1 MTELNAAPRRT
12 WFPRPP
18 IMAAATLAAFI
29 LAGCSSTHVGESWQ
43 CPLAQG
49 GSCTSVEA
57 ADPAVPA
64 RGGEAT
70 GRVAG
75 TSVPGEPLYRVR
87 AEPESARARE
97 PARAE
102 RPCDAACGPFAWL
115 ARLFGTDTDADGDES
130 AAAKPAVRPGAEA
143 ETALPLPADTA
154 PAPGESPAG
163 DAAPV
168 GTASMESAGED
179 PAGDDPTADDL
190 REAEVVGRIWI
201 APFVDGDGIYRE
213 GSYVRL
219 VIAPA
224 RWRLP

>member
-1 MTELNAAPRRT
+1 MTHSIRRRSIRSWRGPRVV
-12 WFPRPP
+12 
-18 IMAAATLAAFI
+18 AAAAVLAA

-49 GSCTSVEA
+49 GWCASVGD

-64 RGGEAT
+64 RAGEAT

-87 AEPESARARE
+87 AEAESAPPRE
-97 PARAE
+97 AARAE
-102 RPCDAACGPFAWL
+102 RPCDAACGPFTWL
-115 ARLFGTDTDADGDES
+115 ARLFGTDTDATGDES
-130 AAAKPAVRPGAEA
+130 AAATPAARPGAEA
-143 ETALPLPADTA
+143 ALPLQADTA
-154 PAPGESPAG
+154 PAPGDPAPG
-163 DAAPV
+163 DPAPV
-168 GTASMESAGED
+168 ETASTE
-179 PAGDDPTADDL
+179 PAGDDRAADDL

-201 APFVDGDGIYRE
+201 APFVDSDGIYRE
-213 GSYVRL
+213 GAYVRL

>member
-64 RGGEAT
+64 RGGEAS

-75 TSVPGEPLYRVR
+75 TSVPGDPLYRVR

-154 PAPGESPAG
+154 PAPWRIPRPGDPPRRRSGRRSKRRRWNRPATILLTMIPRRTICARPRWSG
-163 DAAPV
+163 ASGSRPSSTA
-168 GTASMESAGED
+168 TAS
-179 PAGDDPTADDL
+179 TARGL
-190 REAEVVGRIWI
+190 TCAW
-201 APFVDGDGIYRE
+201 
-213 GSYVRL
+213 
-219 VIAPA
+219 
-224 RWRLP
+224 

>member
-12 WFPRPP
+12 RFPRPP
-18 IMAAATLAAFI
+18 IVAAATLAALV

-49 GSCTSVEA
+49 GSCTSVED

-64 RGGEAT
+64 RAGEPT
-70 GRVAG
+70 GRVAV

-87 AEPESARARE
+87 AEPESARPRE
-97 PARAE
+97 AARAE
-102 RPCDAACGPFAWL
+102 RSCDAACGPFTWL
-115 ARLFGTDTDADGDES
+115 ARLFGTETDASDES
-130 AAAKPAVRPGAEA
+130 AAARPAVRPGAEA
-143 ETALPLPADTA
+143 AAALPLPADTTRA
-154 PAPGESPAG
+154 PGDPGPGDPAPVE
-163 DAAPV
+163 
-168 GTASMESAGED
+168 TASME
-179 PAGDDPTADDL
+179 PAGDDPAVDDPAADDL
-190 REAEVVGRIWI
+190 REPEYVGRIWI

-213 GSYVRL
+213 GAYVRL